1 MQAYQHR
8 TLDAGQIKR
17 RPIDEDIT
25 IVIPT
30 LGRSI
35 LEESLYWIVSGS
47 RWPKAIIVVDQGSDR
62 VVAALMEKV
71 GSLGICAH
79 YIPSDQRGRASG
91 INRGLEQVK
100 TRFVAI
106 TDDDCFVENEWLEQ
120 LLVYLREH
128 PGSIVTGRVEAAG
141 DDMIVV
147 VTSTEPAIYHKPRL
161 KFDSMSGGNMATSM
175 AIFDRIGHFDEHPSL
190 ATAEDAELSYRA
202 LRSGVYIVYRP
213 EPGVRHFGW
222 RDKDSRA
229 RQYRGYA
236 RSHGGFYGKYI
247 RRGDLFIALRAMSHF
262 ARSGRRWLVGALTG
276 DEETALLGRAYVLGL
291 FPGILAGLTRK

>member
-1 MQAYQHR
+1 
-8 TLDAGQIKR
+8 
-17 RPIDEDIT
+17 
-25 IVIPT
+25 
-30 LGRSI
+30 
-35 LEESLYWIVSGS
+35 
-47 RWPKAIIVVDQGSDR
+47 
-62 VVAALMEKV
+62 
-71 GSLGICAH
+71 
-79 YIPSDQRGRASG
+79 
-91 INRGLEQVK
+91 